1 MLPRSTDWLSEAVLA
16 RAARPS
22 LEHTTAQIV
31 AGYTKDPKLQALLK
45 KRVEMS
51 RQGSIDWGF
60 GELLALGSVLAYL
73 GLKGAGM
80 MGWVPKPIASQLSPL
95 FTFFGVAFP
104 TLGANLSGIRYFGDF
119 ERFAA
124 ISRVAAEKLRAIET
138 RTRLL
143 LSGDPLAL
151 TYAAA
156 ADLIHALDEAVV
168 EEIASWQAVFG
179 AKHLALPA

>member
-1 MLPRSTDWLSEAVLA
+1 DKVAEACFALA
-16 RAARPS
+16 
-22 LEHTTAQIV
+22 V
-31 AGYTKDPKLQALLK
+31 A
-45 KRVEMS
+45 
-51 RQGSIDWGF
+51 
-60 GELLALGSVLAYL
+60 SVATYL
-73 GLKGAGM
+73 VLKGLGIAGV
-80 MGWVPKPIASQLSPL
+80 VPKHLASELSPV

-124 ISRVAAEKLRAIET
+124 ISRVAAEKLWAIGE
-138 RTRLL
+138 RIELL
-143 LSGDPLAL
+143 LSGDESAL
-151 TYAAA
+151 TYAAT